1 MDDRNTRA
9 AAQHDDR
16 DGTPENHEDR
26 DPTLRERAGVSDSPG
41 HSPAAG
47 PSDDPPE
54 SVRTLLDT
62 AAACRPVEEVT
73 ALVGLLKETGLL
85 SRSGQE
91 ALAAA
96 AVSRSV
102 DDVRHMVTL
111 LGEPPDGEV
120 EAGITLRAAA
130 LGRPIEDVA
139 LLAWSLGAGPDLPTE
154 PAAAPTGG
162 SAGETPADGPA
173 AGGPPAHDPRTH
185 DPRTHDPH
193 ALAPHG
199 AHRESGVDGGGGDPG
214 DDLPEDP
221 GAAPRDRPD
230 PPPPPG
236 RGPEAPRGDV
246 LSHVLRW
253 PVAAALLL
261 CGVMHLPGN
270 LAALPAV
277 DPVGYLPT
285 AVSVLCLGLGLL
297 LAVRDTEV
305 VWRAAAVVALG
316 VVALHLVGGIAVF
329 DPLAG
334 ALGGPH
340 AWAGVT
346 TVLCAGAGSVLAGLA
361 LMYGPRSAAVAEE
374 GDGA

>member
-1 MDDRNTRA
+1 MNDRNTRA
-9 AAQHDDR
+9 AAQYDDR
-16 DGTPENHEDR
+16 DGTPETTQDR
-26 DPTLRERAGVSDSPG
+26 APALRERAEESDSPG
-41 HSPAAG
+41 HPPAAG
-47 PSDDPPE
+47 PADEPPE
-54 SVRTLLDT
+54 TVRTLLDT
-62 AAACRPVEEVT
+62 AATCRPVEEVT

-139 LLAWSLGAGPDLPTE
+139 LLARFLGAGPDQPAE
-154 PAAAPTGG
+154 PAAPPEPSTGRPPV
-162 SAGETPADGPA
+162 GERPDHAALTPAPPA
-173 AGGPPAHDPRTH
+173 ADTEHGGGRGGP
-185 DPRTHDPH
+185 
-193 ALAPHG
+193 G
-199 AHRESGVDGGGGDPG
+199 I
-214 DDLPEDP
+214 DLPEDP
-221 GAAPRDRPD
+221 AAAPSRRADPDQAPAPPPARPPD
-230 PPPPPG
+230 PA
-236 RGPEAPRGDV
+236 RGEV
-246 LSHVLRW
+246 LHHVLRW
-253 PVAAALLL
+253 PAAAALLL

-277 DPVGYLPT
+277 NAVGYLPT
-285 AVSVLCLGLGLL
+285 AVSVLCLGLGVL
-297 LAVRDTEV
+297 LAVRDTAA
-305 VWRAAAVVALG
+305 VWRATAVATLA
-316 VVALHLVGGIAVF
+316 VVALHLAGGIAVF

-340 AWAGVT
+340 AWAGVA

-361 LMYGPRSAAVAEE
+361 LMHGPRRTAAAEE

>member
-9 AAQHDDR
+9 AAQYDDR

-26 DPTLRERAGVSDSPG
+26 DPALRERAEESDDPG
-41 HSPAAG
+41 HPPAAG
-47 PSDDPPE
+47 PSEDLPE

-62 AAACRPVEEVT
+62 AATCRPVEEVT

-139 LLAWSLGAGPDLPTE
+139 LLARSLGAGPDLPAE
-154 PAAAPTGG
+154 PSPAPTGG
-162 SAGETPADGPA
+162 SVGEAP

-193 ALAPHG
+193 TRAPQG
-199 AHRESGVDGGGGDPG
+199 AHTENGVDRGGGDPG

-221 GAAPRDRPD
+221 DAAPRGLPAPP

-236 RGPEAPRGDV
+236 RRPSAPRRDV

-305 VWRAAAVVALG
+305 VWRAAAVAALG
-316 VVALHLVGGIAVF
+316 VVALHLAGGIAVF

-361 LMYGPRSAAVAEE
+361 LMYGPRRAAVAEE